1 MCISKN
7 LSLFSFTVAIVS
19 SIALLKFGNAP
30 ENKVISYYM
39 IFVGLMQLVDYGAWI
54 DLTCTKGFNRLSST
68 IGPLLNNIQPI
79 IFLALAY
86 YYLKSSSII
95 NDKLLVTLGIIYGGY
110 MIYKYIQY
118 LNIGDLCI
126 RTDSLQ
132 HLIWQWGSNYN
143 YWGYHLLFLFGII
156 NFYKYKGL
164 LVFYIAAYILYNISI
179 KNEIWCFLVTG
190 LPFINLLV
198 QKLF

>member
-7 LSLFSFTVAIVS
+7 LSLFSFSVAIVS

-39 IFVGLMQLVDYGAWI
+39 IFVGIMQLVDYGAWI
-54 DLTCTKGFNRLSST
+54 DLECTKGVNRLSST

-86 YYLKSSSII
+86 YYLQSSSII
-95 NDKLLVTLGIIYGGY
+95 NNKLLVALEIIYGGY

-126 RTDSLQ
+126 RTDSLG

-190 LPFINLLV
+190 IPFINLLV